1 MWARR
6 QTRLTAAEYLEGERS
21 SSLRHELV
29 QGEAVAMSGAS
40 LAHNRIVSNLVFA
53 LGPAL
58 RARGCDV
65 FSSDMRVKIPGADA
79 YAYPDLVVVCGEPR
93 LEDQEFDTLLNPT
106 CLVEV
111 LSASTERYDRGYKA
125 IAYRT
130 LPSLGLLL
138 LVSQDEPRIEIQRRL
153 PDGRWSI
160 ADLAGLETTLE
171 LPEFE
176 LSIPLAEVYRRVL
189 QPQSRPSTST
199 SSGQG

>member
-1 MWARR
+1 
-6 QTRLTAAEYLEGERS
+6 
-21 SSLRHELV
+21 
-29 QGEAVAMSGAS
+29 
-40 LAHNRIVSNLVFA
+40 
-53 LGPAL
+53 
-58 RARGCDV
+58 
-65 FSSDMRVKIPGADA
+65 MRVKIPGAEA

-138 LVSQDEPRIEIQRRL
+138 LVSQEEPRIEIQRRL
-153 PDGRWSI
+153 PDGLWSI
-160 ADLAGLETTLE
+160 TDLAGLEPSLE

-176 LSIPLAEVYRRVL
+176 VKVPLTEVYRRVL
-189 QPQSRPSTST
+189 QTEGYR
-199 SSGQG
+199 